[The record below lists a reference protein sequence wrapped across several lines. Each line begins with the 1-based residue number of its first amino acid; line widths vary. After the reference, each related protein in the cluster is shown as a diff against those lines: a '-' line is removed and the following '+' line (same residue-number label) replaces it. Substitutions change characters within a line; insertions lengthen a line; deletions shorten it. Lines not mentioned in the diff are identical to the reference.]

1 LSDSL
6 STWFEKRRQS
16 KTLMLAQHQMLKAI
30 DSISEL
36 EEAVNA
42 FTVGNS
48 NEARK
53 QIEQLFQDEAE
64 IDELR
69 REVYQ
74 ELTKGEL
81 PTKYREDLKSL
92 VGRLDRM
99 ADFVKDAAR
108 SIKILVDAGATISQ
122 EILDS
127 NLEIAKN
134 LVECSRYLNKSIEM
148 LNTDPTQ
155 VKEFALKVDISEG
168 TIDEKQLN
176 LKILFI
182 KKAGAINAPTLM
194 VLKDLVDSMEQA
206 ADMCADT
213 ADYVRTLARATDKLQ
228 DK

>member
-1 LSDSL
+1 LSDRL

-16 KTLMLAQHQMLKAI
+16 KTLMLAQRQMLKAI

-36 EEAVNA
+36 EKAVNA
-42 FTVGNS
+42 FNVGNS
-48 NEARK
+48 NEVGK
-53 QIEQLFQDEAE
+53 QIEQLFQDEVE

-69 REVYQ
+69 REVYE

-108 SIKILVDAGATISQ
+108 SIKILVEAGATVPK

-127 NLEIAKN
+127 NLVIAKN

-148 LNTDPTQ
+148 LGTDPTQ
-155 VKEFALKVDISEG
+155 IEEFALKVDASEG
-168 TIDEKQLN
+168 IIDAEQLN

-182 KKAGAINAPTLM
+182 KNAGAINAPTLM

-206 ADMCADT
+206 ADMCSDT
-213 ADYVRTLARATDKLQ
+213 ADYVRTLARATDEFQ

>member
-1 LSDSL
+1 MSDKLSS
-6 STWFEKRRQS
+6 WFEKRRQS
-16 KTLMLAQHQMLKAI
+16 KTLMLAQRQMLKAI

-42 FTVGNS
+42 FNVGNS
-48 NEARK
+48 NEVGK
-53 QIEQLFQDEAE
+53 QIEQLFQDEVE

-69 REVYQ
+69 REVYE

-108 SIKILVDAGATISQ
+108 SIKILVEAGATVPK

-148 LNTDPTQ
+148 LDTDPTQ
-155 VKEFALKVDISEG
+155 IKDFALKVDAYEG
-168 TIDEKQLN
+168 IIDEEQLN

-182 KKAGAINAPTLM
+182 KKAGAISAPTLM

-213 ADYVRTLARATDKLQ
+213 ADYVRTLARATDEFQ